1 MLVNKSCKKVLDK
14 LEIENVTKTKITAKE
29 RIEKK
34 LVEPVALREAV
45 IKAFVHND
53 YSSEVSPVFEMFSNR
68 IVITS
73 YGGLVSRLREEDFFD
88 CKSLARNREIMRV
101 FNDIG
106 LVEHIGSGMSR
117 ILNSYDKTIF
127 KISPNFLVVTF
138 NYVDPLYERVND
150 TVNEREKA
158 LMKLITQNNRIT
170 VDKLSK
176 ELNLSISTGK
186 RLISQLKNRN
196 LIKKE
201 DSDKTGRWIINSDK
215 N

>member
-34 LVEPVALREAV
+34 LVEPVAFREAV

-73 YGGLVSRLREEDFFD
+73 YGGLVCRLREEDFFD

>member
-1 MLVNKSCKKVLDK
+1 
-14 LEIENVTKTKITAKE
+14 
-29 RIEKK
+29 
-34 LVEPVALREAV
+34 
-45 IKAFVHND
+45 
-53 YSSEVSPVFEMFSNR
+53 
-68 IVITS
+68 
-73 YGGLVSRLREEDFFD
+73 
-88 CKSLARNREIMRV
+88 MRV
-101 FNDIG
+101 FKDIG
-106 LVEHIGSGMSR
+106 LVEHLGSGMRR

>member
-1 MLVNKSCKKVLDK
+1 M
-14 LEIENVTKTKITAKE
+14 
-29 RIEKK
+29 
-34 LVEPVALREAV
+34 
-45 IKAFVHND
+45 
-53 YSSEVSPVFEMFSNR
+53 SEVSPVFEIFSNR

-73 YGGLVSRLREEDFFD
+73 YGGLVSGLREEDFFD

-101 FNDIG
+101 FKDIG

-170 VDKLSK
+170 VAELSK

-196 LIKKE
+196 LIKTE